1 MIKEIRRRYIGL
13 SRKYASMTLGG
24 VEALL
29 FPDRYTVPR
38 VLVNSIPKSGTNLL
52 EGVLDQVPGLRRAP
66 YRTLVGYHE
75 FENRILRRILH
86 LSTGQYCLSHL
97 SAHPR
102 LIDEINSN
110 QIRVLNMVRD
120 PRDMVISTMKY
131 VTYIDVT
138 HPAHG
143 SFINMSSDDER
154 LMAAIRGVRG
164 VVAPVNEVYKKFQGW
179 LGVKNSVSVKYEEL
193 VGVRG
198 GSTDKLQQQIV
209 AKILDFLD
217 VAHDEEM
224 VARICE
230 RAYSPT
236 SLTYRGSQIGDW
248 RKSFKPMHVDLFNE
262 LAGDLLVTYGY
273 ESEPRW

>member
-1 MIKEIRRRYIGL
+1 MIKEIRRRYVGL

-24 VEALL
+24 IEASF

-52 EGVLDQVPGLRRAP
+52 EGVLDEVPGLRRAP

-75 FENRILRRILH
+75 FENRTLRRILD
-86 LSTGQYCLSHL
+86 LKTGQYCLSHL

-110 QIRVLNMVRD
+110 QILVLNMVRD
-120 PRDMVISTMKY
+120 PRDLVVSTMKY

-138 HPAHG
+138 HPAHDY
-143 SFINMSSDDER
+143 FIKLKSDDDR
-154 LMAAIRGVRG
+154 LVAAIRGVRG
-164 VVAPVNEVYKKFQGW
+164 VVAPVDEVYKKFQGW
-179 LGVKNSVSVKYEEL
+179 LGLKNSVSVKYEDL
-193 VGVRG
+193 VGARG

-209 AKILDFLD
+209 ARVLEFLD
-217 VAHDEEM
+217 VEHEEEM

-230 RAYSPT
+230 RAYSPA

-262 LAGDLLVTYGY
+262 LAGDLLVSYGY
-273 ESEPRW
+273 ESGPRW